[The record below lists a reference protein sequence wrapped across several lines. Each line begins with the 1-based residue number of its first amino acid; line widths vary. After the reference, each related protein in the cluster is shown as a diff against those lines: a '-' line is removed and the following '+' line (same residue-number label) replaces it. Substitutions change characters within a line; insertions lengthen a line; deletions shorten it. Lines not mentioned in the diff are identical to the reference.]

1 MPTVTFSITPKCSAI
16 VRSSGVP
23 ITTLDGRISG
33 TNVSFN
39 TYSYDEYKMRR
50 KAGVLQYKMI
60 ENKLPTKKEL
70 YANVVKNGRGY
81 SQARL
86 KQIVALRATT
96 EEDCPI
102 INYPASNSGVNGGI
116 TQLYYNPSIPYIPS
130 I

>member
-1 MPTVTFSITPKCSAI
+1 MPTTTFSITSKCSAL

-23 ITTLDGRISG
+23 ITTLEGRLTG
-33 TNVSFN
+33 TDISFN
-39 TYSYDEYKMRR
+39 TYSYEEYKMRR

-60 ENKLPTKKEL
+60 ESKLPTKKEL

-86 KQIVALRATT
+86 KQLVSLRATT

-102 INYPASNSGVNGGI
+102 LKYPATNSGIMGGY
-116 TQLYYNPSIPYIPS
+116 TKLYYNPSIPYIQS

>member
-1 MPTVTFSITPKCSAI
+1 MPTTTFSITPTCSAI
-16 VRSSGVP
+16 VRSSGVQ
-23 ITTLDGRISG
+23 ITTLDGRLTG
-33 TNVSFN
+33 TDISFN
-39 TYSYDEYKMRR
+39 TYSYEEYKMRR
-50 KAGVLQYKMI
+50 KAGVLQYKML

-70 YANVVKNGRGY
+70 YSNVVKSGRGY

-102 INYPASNSGVNGGI
+102 IKYPASNSGIKGSY
-116 TQLYYNPSIPYIPS
+116 TQLYYNPTIPYIPS

>member
-1 MPTVTFSITPKCSAI
+1 MPTTTFSITPTCSAI
-16 VRSSGVP
+16 VRTPGVA
-23 ITTLDGRISG
+23 ITTLNGRLTGQNI
-33 TNVSFN
+33 SFN
-39 TYSYDEYKMRR
+39 TYSYEEYKMRR
-50 KAGVLQYKMI
+50 KAGVLQYKKI

-86 KQIVALRATT
+86 KELVSLRATT

-102 INYPASNSGVNGGI
+102 IKYPASNSGINNGT
-116 TQLYYNPSIPYIPS
+116 TQLYYNPAIPYYPS